1 MSGEFTNTV
10 DRAVIE
16 ACSAMRLGLQS
27 YADMF
32 DRPGDDGISYA
43 GKGAGEIVLWV

>member
-1 MSGEFTNTV
+1 MGGEFANTV
-10 DRAVIE
+10 DRIIIE
-16 ACSAMRLGLQS
+16 ACSAMGLGLQS

-43 GKGAGEIVLWV
+43 GKGAGEVVLGV